1 MKDYTP
7 GLLRHG
13 CSNLM
18 RIGKPIKVY
27 QYTAQKRKPCPNCSK
42 KIPVLVTNK
51 EY

>member
-7 GLLRHG
+7 GLLRHR

-27 QYTAQKRKPCPNCSK
+27 QHTAETKPCPNCGE
-42 KIPVLVTNK
+42 KIPVLVTKK
-51 EY
+51 EH